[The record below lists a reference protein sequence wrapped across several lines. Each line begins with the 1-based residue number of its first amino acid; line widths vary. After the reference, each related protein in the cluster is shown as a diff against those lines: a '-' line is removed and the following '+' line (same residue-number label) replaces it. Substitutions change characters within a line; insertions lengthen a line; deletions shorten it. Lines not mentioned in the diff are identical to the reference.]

1 MKRIETMVVIDR
13 PIEQVF
19 AYVIEPANMP
29 DWAPGYLEG
38 SWTSEGPVGVGSTST
53 RVTDFGGRESESQHV
68 ITEYERNA
76 RIVTNTKTGPLEI
89 KEIFEVEPA
98 GDGTRVTIAEEVSA
112 PLLLK
117 PAEWVFAAS
126 AGRTF
131 DMYGKALKEK
141 LEQDR

>member
-1 MKRIETMVVIDR
+1 MKRIETTVVIDR

-19 AYVIEPANMP
+19 AYVIEPGNMP

-53 RVTDFGGRESESQHV
+53 RVTNFGGRESESQHV

-76 RIVTNTKTGPLEI
+76 RIATNTKTGPLEI
-89 KEIFEVEPA
+89 KEIIEVEPS

-131 DMYGKALKEK
+131 AIYGRALKER